1 MNLDGINAKKGSI
14 YQDNKYLK
22 FKIQNLIIF
31 PSRAIGGVKIK
42 NSDIFNSEFKT
53 GVGNVEVNNSKLK
66 IVICK

>member
-22 FKIQNLIIF
+22 IQNSKFDNLSF
-31 PSRAIGGVKIK
+31 KSDVWWSKIK

-66 IVICK
+66 NRYL

>member
-31 PSRAIGGVKIK
+31 PSRAIWWSKIK
-42 NSDIFNSEFKT
+42 TVISLI
-53 GVGNVEVNNSKLK
+53 VNLRQG
-66 IVICK
+66 

>member
-22 FKIQNLIIF
+22 IQNLIIF

-42 NSDIFNSEFKT
+42 TVISLI
-53 GVGNVEVNNSKLK
+53 VNLRQGR
-66 IVICK
+66 